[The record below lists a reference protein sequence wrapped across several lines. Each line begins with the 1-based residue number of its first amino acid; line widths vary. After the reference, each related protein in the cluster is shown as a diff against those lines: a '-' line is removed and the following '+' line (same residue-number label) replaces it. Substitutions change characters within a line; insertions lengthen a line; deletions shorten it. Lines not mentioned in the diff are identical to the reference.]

1 MDIGQTEP
9 PERVWRGLSS
19 RRAYRFFLWCFAV
32 LIISG
37 IALRVEAAIYGRQII
52 SAVSALSTLRVGET
66 SQAQALSRLPR
77 LRASATGPYSDSPCK
92 ADGCFFVGAGNGLP
106 GRILWGT
113 RNRALASL
121 LRWWGFRFESLNVWT
136 TFTSGRVS
144 YVSYWLMVSAPGVR
158 QGVPPPPRDG
168 EAGVVVI
175 SVSSTG
181 VINSGE
187 PNSTEG
193 QHRTYRVLP
202 ARSAPSQSVGITLTP
217 NAPEEIVRDAF
228 DLKLNC
234 LWTFEGCHRWNQLLP
249 GVQPL
254 IRQ

>member
-1 MDIGQTEP
+1 MSSG
-9 PERVWRGLSS
+9 RV
-19 RRAYRFFLWCFAV
+19 YRVYLCFLALLLVFGV
-32 LIISG
+32 
-37 IALRVEAAIYGRQII
+37 ALRVEAAIYGRQIT
-52 SAVSALSTLRVGET
+52 SAVSALSTLRVGQTTKAE
-66 SQAQALSRLPR
+66 ALSRLPR
-77 LRASATGPYSDSPCK
+77 LSASAIGPYSDSPCK

-121 LRWWGFRFESLNVWT
+121 LRWWGFRFESLNVWA

-181 VINSGE
+181 VINSGD

-193 QHRTYRVLP
+193 QHLTYRVLP
-202 ARSAPSQSVGITLTP
+202 ARSAPSQSVRITLTP

-228 DLKLNC
+228 DLKLDC
-234 LWTFEGCHRWNQLLP
+234 LWSFGGCRRWNQLLP
-249 GVQPL
+249 GVQAPSY
-254 IRQ
+254 

>member
-1 MDIGQTEP
+1 MTTDPKLRTG
-9 PERVWRGLSS
+9 RVWR
-19 RRAYRFFLWCFAV
+19 RFCFCCFAAL
-32 LIISG
+32 LICG
-37 IALRVEAAIYGRQII
+37 LALRLEAAIYARRIT
-52 SAVSALSTLRVGET
+52 SVVSALSTLRVGET
-66 SQAQALSRLPR
+66 SQAEALSRLPR
-77 LRASATGPYSDSPCK
+77 LRASAIGPYSDSPCN
-92 ADGCFFVGAGNGLP
+92 ADRCFFVGVGNGLP

-121 LRWWGFRFESLNVWT
+121 LRWWGFRFENLNVWA

-144 YVSYWLMVSAPGVR
+144 YVSYWLMVSAPGVL

-168 EAGVVVI
+168 EAGVVVT

-193 QHRTYRVLP
+193 QHLTYRVLP

-234 LWTFEGCHRWNQLLP
+234 LWSFGGCHRWNQLLP

-254 IRQ
+254 IR